1 MLYQTKTQ
9 EEIQELQKAELLPP
23 TTVITLYGLNREQ
36 LEALEK
42 IFPNNKTIT
51 KWIQLI

>member
-1 MLYQTKTQ
+1 MLYQTKSDH
-9 EEIQELQKAELLPP
+9 EIQELQNAELLPP

-36 LEALEK
+36 LEALQR

-51 KWIQLI
+51 KWIQSI

>member
-1 MLYQTKTQ
+1 MLYQTKSDQ
-9 EEIQELQKAELLPP
+9 QIQELQNAELLPP

-51 KWIQLI
+51 KWKQSI